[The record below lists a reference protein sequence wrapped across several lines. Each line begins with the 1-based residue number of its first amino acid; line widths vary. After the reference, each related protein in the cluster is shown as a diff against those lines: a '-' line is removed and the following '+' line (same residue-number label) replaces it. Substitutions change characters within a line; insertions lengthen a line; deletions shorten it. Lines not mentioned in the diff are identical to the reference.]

1 MVAVR
6 GGVAW
11 ERPDVVALGVRGVP
25 GGEGSAVMAV
35 VGSSAGGVW
44 GGTYCGGNGEGV
56 EGRRGVVA
64 AGRGPEEPPLW
75 WQWGSP
81 AGVGGGGTHRRC
93 GPCVC
98 PYVSRGC
105 GRAVRPLS
113 SRCGGREEEDHPRAV
128 AGPWGEALLPGGGLR
143 PVPPAQREAGGQVWV
158 REVWGAEGTR
168 GAGGRLAVVSWVC
181 PGF

>member
-81 AGVGGGGTHRRC
+81 AGVGGGALTG
-93 GPCVC
+93 G
-98 PYVSRGC
+98 
-105 GRAVRPLS
+105 AVRVS
-113 SRCGGREEEDHPRAV
+113 
-128 AGPWGEALLPGGGLR
+128 
-143 PVPPAQREAGGQVWV
+143 V
-158 REVWGAEGTR
+158 RTCHGDADAPFAPSVR
-168 GAGGRLAVVSWVC
+168 GAGDGRRRTTPVLWRV
-181 PGF
+181 PGVKRYYRGGGSGRSLQPSGKRGDKCG